1 MEKKVVQLEL
11 ETTGFD
17 QVEQQTKSIKA
28 QLREAQAEV
37 VSLSEKFGET
47 SKEAIQAAKRAAQLK
62 DAIGEAKDL
71 TDSFNP
77 DGKFNAL
84 TRSIGGALD
93 GFSAFQG
100 SLGLIGVE
108 SEDTEKM
115 ILKVQSAMA
124 LSQGIQG
131 VLEARDSFK
140 KLGAVITDTFKGI
153 KGALLASGIGA
164 FVVLLGTVV
173 AYWDDISEAV
183 GLASAGQK
191 AYTKTLEQYTAGAKE
206 AVQTTQKVGNAFK
219 MAKNGVISK
228 EEALLTYNETLGDSF
243 GKATTL
249 AEAEKLYNDKAP
261 EYQKA
266 MALRAQAN
274 ALFELSAQKAAEKMT
289 LSLEDQTTFFDKS
302 VAGLKLTFGY
312 REEAYSYLDK
322 KQKQR
327 LKEGEK
333 QLDKEINSINK
344 VAFATMNS
352 AETTEKANG
361 IKSESE
367 IKLANERKARNDEH
381 RKQLEEDKNNALA
394 NIKELE
400 KEYLTSLKSQQEQEL
415 QAVTEKYAQALK
427 DAEKYKQDSTLIL
440 EAQEKEK
447 NEITKKYLDLENQI
461 ILDAKKQARQNEVDL
476 ENEYLQKIEDLQ
488 ELNTQATKTQYQ
500 NQIDAVNEKYFALE
514 EAARG
519 NAEQEKIIAEA
530 KARDIAVIDEEIASK
545 KIALENDIK
554 VAKIQMASDA
564 INVITDIATMFLG
577 KSEADARKAFKI
589 NKAAS
594 IAQAIV
600 STYLGANAIFA
611 SAAAN
616 PKTVLFPAQPFIAAG
631 IAITSGL
638 ANVAKIART
647 KFEGGG
653 GGGGGGGNNSAPP
666 STAGQTVTSSA
677 PSFQIVGNAG
687 ANPLAG
693 LGGAPI
699 KAYVVSAEVT
709 TSQQLD
715 RNHIKNA
722 TFG

>member
-131 VLEARDSFK
+131 LLEARDSFK

-415 QAVTEKYAQALK
+415 QVVTEKYAQALK

-519 NAEQEKIIAEA
+519 NAEQEKVIAEA
-530 KARDIAVIDEEIASK
+530 KARDIAVIEKD
-545 KIALENDIK
+545 ALDKQMQLEQAQK
-554 VAKIQMASDA
+554 TAKFQMASDA
-564 INVITDIATMFLG
+564 FGALG
-577 KSEADARKAFKI
+577 DLVSAFSANNEKDAKKQFQI
-589 NKAAS
+589 NKAFS
-594 IAQAIV
+594 LGQAIINTGLAV
-600 STYLGANAIFA
+600 TAALTAGGNPIKLATGA
-611 SAAAN
+611 
-616 PKTVLFPAQPFIAAG
+616 QFIEAG
-631 IAITSGL
+631 IAATVGA
-638 ANVAKIART
+638 ANIIKIAST
-647 KFEGGG
+647 KFQG
-653 GGGGGGGNNSAPP
+653 GGGGGGGNNTAPP
-666 STAGQTVTSSA
+666 SNANQNVTSSA
-677 PSFQIVGNAG
+677 PSFQIVGNSG
-687 ANPLAG
+687 TNPLAG

-715 RNHIKNA
+715 RNHVKNA

>member
-140 KLGAVITDTFKGI
+140 KLGAVISDTFKGI

-381 RKQLEEDKNNALA
+381 RKQLEEDKNNALE
-394 NIKELE
+394 NIKQLE
-400 KEYLTSLKSQQEQEL
+400 KEYLTSLKSEQEQEL
-415 QAVTEKYAQALK
+415 QIVTEKYAQALK

-564 INVITDIATMFLG
+564 INVIADIATMFLG

-653 GGGGGGGNNSAPP
+653 GGGGGGNNTAPP
-666 STAGQTVTSSA
+666 SNAGQTVTSSA
-677 PSFQIVGNAG
+677 PSFQIVGNSG
-687 ANPLAG
+687 TNPLAG

-715 RNHIKNA
+715 RNHVKNA